1 MVTICRMKIVGATCR
16 WVMVASICAMAW
28 SSPLTAGGQDLRRG
42 LPPLAPDSLVGSVS
56 FDLYCAACHGREGT
70 GNGPASLG
78 LRTSPA
84 DLTML
89 ARRNRGVFPR
99 ERVLSFIE
107 GSQRAEPIHGT
118 PDMPVWG
125 PTLRALDGS
134 TSRANVRLQN
144 LVAFIE
150 SIQAPMDAAASKGV
164 EPNGAVLFKAY
175 CETCHGSQGRG
186 NGVMAGQMRRP
197 PADLTRLAMRNGG
210 VLPSER
216 LRQIISGVGVAAHG
230 DREMP
235 LWGRLFTPERD
246 GKADPATARMD
257 AIVKYLES
265 IQERPAE

>member
-1 MVTICRMKIVGATCR
+1 MTIRRTSTVGATLR
-16 WVMVASICAMAW
+16 WAVAAGALAAALTGV
-28 SSPLTAGGQDLRRG
+28 LTAGDQDLRQRV
-42 LPPLAPDSLVGSVS
+42 PPLAPESLVGSVS
-56 FDLYCAACHGREGT
+56 FDLYCAACHGRQGK
-70 GNGPASLG
+70 GDGPASFG

-89 ARRNRGVFPR
+89 ARRNRGVFPK

-107 GSQRAEPIHGT
+107 GSQRAEAIHGT
-118 PDMPVWG
+118 PEMPVWG

-150 SIQAPMDAAASKGV
+150 SIQAPVDAAASRAV

-175 CETCHGSQGRG
+175 CENCHGSQGRG
-186 NGVMAGQMRRP
+186 NGVMASQMRRMP
-197 PADLTRLAMRNGG
+197 PDLTKFAMRNGG
-210 VLPSER
+210 LFPSER
-216 LRQIISGVGVAAHG
+216 LRQIIDGTGIAAHG

-235 LWGRLFTPERD
+235 VWGDLFKYAPGGQSNSAAVRI
-246 GKADPATARMD
+246 D
-257 AIVKYLES
+257 ALVKYLES